1 MCSFRL
7 HIQAA
12 PLPRSTVASQHCG
25 LAALSSLVSVGL
37 SLCILYVLAALWVPT
52 TSQDPNTCMLDYMCC
67 PYNRLVHQ
75 IMLKISYN
83 TDYNN

>member
-1 MCSFRL
+1 MGSFRL

-12 PLPRSTVASQHCG
+12 LWPRSTKLPGQCWPFFVY
-25 LAALSSLVSVGL
+25 SVCSRCTLGT
-37 SLCILYVLAALWVPT
+37 PT
-52 TSQDPNTCMLDYMCC
+52 TSQDPNTWMLDYMCC